1 MKSTPILN
9 APPPES
15 RISLSGIDWKTYSRL
30 LRIFEARPGVRLA
43 YDRGE
48 LEIMS
53 PRLQHEDSQFLGRLI
68 IALTQ
73 ELGLP
78 IKAGGSVTMRRR
90 RRQRGIEAD
99 QCFWI
104 ANAHRM
110 AGRRELD
117 LRTDPPPDLAIE
129 VDVTHSSLDRLRI
142 YAVLGVPEVWRLEG
156 DILIFYARRTNRT
169 CESVALSPTF
179 PFLTPADLLPFVQQA
194 RQAGD
199 DNAVIEEFQTW
210 VRQKLTSANPP
221 ANP

>member
-1 MKSTPILN
+1 MNP
-9 APPPES
+9 
-15 RISLSGIDWKTYSRL
+15 ISLLNTASPGRSVSLSNIDWKTYTRL
-30 LRIFEARPGVRLA
+30 LRVFEARAGVRLA

-53 PRLQHEDSQFLGRLI
+53 PRLQHEDSQFLGRLV
-68 IALTQ
+68 IALTL

-104 ANAHRM
+104 GNAHRM

-117 LRTDPPPDLAIE
+117 LRTDPPPDLAVE

-142 YAVLGVPEVWRLEG
+142 YAALGVPEVWRLEG
-156 DILIFYARRTNRT
+156 DVLTFYTRRTNRT
-169 CESVALSPTF
+169 CESVATSLAF

-199 DNAVIEEFQTW
+199 DNTVIQQFQSW
-210 VRQKLTSANPP
+210 VRPRLASSNP
-221 ANP
+221 

>member
-1 MKSTPILN
+1 MN
-9 APPPES
+9 HAPTLQVAPGS
-15 RISLSGIDWKTYSRL
+15 SVHLSGIDWKTYSRL
-30 LRIFEARPGVRLA
+30 LKVFESRPGVRLA

-73 ELGLP
+73 EMGLP

-142 YAVLGVPEVWRLEG
+142 YAALGIPEVWRLEG
-156 DILIFYARRTNRT
+156 DVLTFYARRTDRI
-169 CESVALSPTF
+169 CEVVATSPTF
-179 PFLTPADLLPFVQQA
+179 PSLTPADLLVFLQQA

-199 DNAVIEEFQTW
+199 DNTVIAQFQSW
-210 VRQKLTSANPP
+210 VRQRLASPLPP
-221 ANP
+221 ATP